1 MMDVEYNGILA
12 SSLGI
17 YAKNIPDIPAAV
29 RKEKTVDIP
38 GMDGTLILL
47 EGGYESTEIKVDFN
61 FIGDS
66 DRWDER
72 FGLAKK
78 WLSKRGGLLRFGCD
92 PEHYYKILKVEVDDG
107 NSALCELADNVIAFS
122 PRSGFFAVG
131 MNELQ
136 IRIINEDKT
145 LVSFAEKVKCS
156 GSAGF
161 PDDEEEDKQTLV
173 EQAVTAVSKESGERK
188 TADENEKAQRIAGDQ
203 EERDARIEAINLEK
217 SERDKAIEAEK
228 NARIKADDEIKA
240 NRAKTLDAVKT
251 TTKEGTFADALA
263 VKELSEKMD
272 DIDVKTENLGKKIAI
287 FVDSVVKGSV
297 SFNTSDYL
305 KDGVKYAFTVT
316 VSSAVNDTSCAQEIS
331 CKLNNTLIGQNGNY
345 CKLSSTFCGRC
356 SKGDTILVTSYKNG
370 GEWSMFNTRLIFVP
384 VD

>member
-1 MMDVEYNGILA
+1 MNTIKRDVYVLKNTIKIPIEITQGTDMIGIEFTVR
-12 SSLGI
+12 
-17 YAKNIPDIPAAV
+17 DFTIPATAAV
-29 RKEKTVDIP
+29 VAYANHKSMSRP
-38 GMDGTLILL
+38 
-47 EGGYESTEIKVDFN
+47 
-61 FIGDS
+61 
-66 DRWDER
+66 
-72 FGLAKK
+72 
-78 WLSKRGGLLRFGCD
+78 
-92 PEHYYKILKVEVDDG
+92 

-122 PRSGFFAVG
+122 PSSGFFAVG

-161 PDDEEEDKQTLV
+161 PDDEEEGKQTLV

-251 TTKEGTFADALA
+251 TTKEGTFVDALA
-263 VKELSEKMD
+263 VKELSE
-272 DIDVKTENLGKKIAI
+272 
-287 FVDSVVKGSV
+287 
-297 SFNTSDYL
+297 
-305 KDGVKYAFTVT
+305 
-316 VSSAVNDTSCAQEIS
+316 
-331 CKLNNTLIGQNGNY
+331 
-345 CKLSSTFCGRC
+345 
-356 SKGDTILVTSYKNG
+356 
-370 GEWSMFNTRLIFVP
+370 
-384 VD
+384 

>member
-1 MMDVEYNGILA
+1 MNTIKRDVYVLKNTIKIPIEITEGTDMIGIEFTVR
-12 SSLGI
+12 
-17 YAKNIPDIPAAV
+17 DFTIPATAAV
-29 RKEKTVDIP
+29 VAYANHKSMSRP
-38 GMDGTLILL
+38 
-47 EGGYESTEIKVDFN
+47 
-61 FIGDS
+61 
-66 DRWDER
+66 
-72 FGLAKK
+72 
-78 WLSKRGGLLRFGCD
+78 
-92 PEHYYKILKVEVDDG
+92 

-122 PRSGFFAVG
+122 PSSGFFAVG

-161 PDDEEEDKQTLV
+161 PDDEEEGKQTLV

-251 TTKEGTFADALA
+251 TAKEGTFVDALA

-272 DIDVKTENLGKKIAI
+272 GIDVKTENLGKKIAI

>member
-1 MMDVEYNGILA
+1 MNTIKRDVYVLKNTIKIPIEITQGTDMIGIEFTVR
-12 SSLGI
+12 
-17 YAKNIPDIPAAV
+17 DFTIPATAAV
-29 RKEKTVDIP
+29 VAYANHKSMSRP
-38 GMDGTLILL
+38 
-47 EGGYESTEIKVDFN
+47 
-61 FIGDS
+61 
-66 DRWDER
+66 
-72 FGLAKK
+72 
-78 WLSKRGGLLRFGCD
+78 
-92 PEHYYKILKVEVDDG
+92 
-107 NSALCELADNVIAFS
+107 NSALCELADNVITFS
-122 PRSGFFAVG
+122 LSSGFFAVG

-161 PDDEEEDKQTLV
+161 PDDEEEGKQTLV

-251 TTKEGTFADALA
+251 TTKEGTFVDALA

-272 DIDVKTENLGKKIAI
+272 GIDVKTENLGKKIAI

>member
-1 MMDVEYNGILA
+1 M
-12 SSLGI
+12 
-17 YAKNIPDIPAAV
+17 
-29 RKEKTVDIP
+29 
-38 GMDGTLILL
+38 
-47 EGGYESTEIKVDFN
+47 
-61 FIGDS
+61 
-66 DRWDER
+66 
-72 FGLAKK
+72 
-78 WLSKRGGLLRFGCD
+78 
-92 PEHYYKILKVEVDDG
+92 
-107 NSALCELADNVIAFS
+107 
-122 PRSGFFAVG
+122 
-131 MNELQ
+131 Q